1 MKKLVPVLAV
11 LAALVGGSP
20 LRAAE
25 VVEVDID
32 GFAFMTP
39 DLKIAAGT
47 KVNWVN
53 KDEEPHTVVSVGAE
67 HLFKSPAL
75 DTGDS
80 FSYVFDKPGTYQYFC
95 SVHPHMTGTIT
106 VQ

>member
-1 MKKLVPVLAV
+1 MRQLV
-11 LAALVGGSP
+11 AALALTAALLGGAP
-20 LRAAE
+20 AQAAE
-25 VVEVDID
+25 VVEIDID

-47 KVNWVN
+47 QVNWVN

-80 FSYVFDKPGTYQYFC
+80 FSFVFDTPGTYQYFC